1 MKWKRKNQGHEWVLP
16 QRFSVSSSSSSLP
29 EMENK
34 THSLFFPSSHDYT
47 AEDFFFSP
55 VSLLITTRNYT
66 RKVLLFLAS
75 SSLSLANL
83 FEVSLFLYI
92 SLSRLFSSCILFSW
106 CDFTWFQTKNQ
117 KGMIFLGS
125 HNYCHLIFQPRK
137 GERGIFI
144 WLLHWLN
151 SLKDKQKLSLSANSS
166 GVFSWGSYTTFI
178 TNFNCTDR
186 YLTMSQDMNQDE
198 DTDVPFPSSLELHW
212 VSKSCRFVYLSS
224 LSLWNSVWRFTK
236 FPVVQ
241 FLSLSL
247 RVFSS
252 VFSSL
257 PFSLSSLNSLIR
269 DSNLVSDKIFP
280 LSSSKENEIV
290 FSLPSSS
297 SSPLIFT
304 WVLSLS
310 PLFRFRKEAFFVL

>member
-34 THSLFFPSSHDYT
+34 THSLFFSFLSWLHCWG
-47 AEDFFFSP
+47 
-55 VSLLITTRNYT
+55 
-66 RKVLLFLAS
+66 LLFLSSFTFNHDTKLYSQGSSLSFAS

-83 FEVSLFLYI
+83 FEVSLSLYI
-92 SLSRLFSSCILFSW
+92 SLSRFFSSCIPFSW
-106 CDFTWFQTKNQ
+106 CDFTWFQTKTK

-304 WVLSLS
+304 WVLS
-310 PLFRFRKEAFFVL
+310 PLFRFRKEAFFFVL